1 MCTGLLKFLEAKIES
16 EPFPEFFQAE
26 SDMLKISN
34 PLLPVIVIDTE
45 SDNKLNPCY
54 SRWGFHNKAIGST
67 RQTQIAFLSM
77 IKVSN
82 SVQIKFLNSMCTH
95 KQSLFGQKSM

>member
-1 MCTGLLKFLEAKIES
+1 MKSLEAKIES
-16 EPFPEFFQAE
+16 EPFPEFFQVE

-54 SRWGFHNKAIGST
+54 SR
-67 RQTQIAFLSM
+67 
-77 IKVSN
+77 
-82 SVQIKFLNSMCTH
+82 
-95 KQSLFGQKSM
+95 